1 MSSPSQPS
9 PAPSANAFEP
19 NRSRLFL
26 VSVLALVSAGMAF
39 SLRTSIA
46 GDLETTFLKPINP
59 TGSGEMLGSVL
70 GISFLGF
77 AVTIAIGSL
86 LLDVLGMGR
95 MLLLA
100 SLCFLGGTGL
110 ILTTPQSAGAY
121 DWLYFGCLI
130 SGVAWGLVET
140 VINPLTATLYP
151 TDKTHKLN
159 VLHAWWPGG
168 LIIGG
173 VLGLLI
179 GELNL
184 SWQFKYALVFLPAL
198 VFGVLC
204 LTTRFPA
211 TERAAAGVSTGTMAK
226 QMGRPLFIV
235 FFFAM
240 FLTAAAELAPGQW
253 VDFALTRTT
262 GMQGIWLLIYISGIM
277 FFMRHF
283 AGAFSHR
290 MSPVGVL
297 WTSCLLAAIGLVA
310 LSKANSP
317 VTALLAAT
325 IWGTGVCFMWPTM
338 LAAAS
343 ERFPKGGA
351 LLMGLM
357 GTAGTTSIWFFLP
370 KMGGIY
376 DQAKLA
382 LAAGQDPGNPAVLM
396 LTAIGHGVQAIL
408 HIGGNAAASPEATKA
423 LADLTALA
431 ATDAAAKAKLDAI
444 LVQSSQISFAAVAVL
459 PAMLLVVFGAIWLYD
474 RSRGGYKPEQ
484 I

>member
-1 MSSPSQPS
+1 
-9 PAPSANAFEP
+9 
-19 NRSRLFL
+19 
-26 VSVLALVSAGMAF
+26 MAF
-39 SLRTSIA
+39 SLRSSIA
-46 GDLETTFLKPINP
+46 GDLEGTFLKPLSP

-77 AVTIAIGSL
+77 AVTIALGSL
-86 LLDVLGMGR
+86 LLDILGMGR
-95 MLLLA
+95 LLLLA

-110 ILTTPQSAGAY
+110 ILSTPHTAGAY
-121 DWLYFGCLI
+121 DWLYAGCLI

-140 VINPLTATLYP
+140 VVNPLTVTLYP

-173 VLGLLI
+173 VLGVLI
-179 GELNL
+179 GKLDF
-184 SWQFKYALVFLPAL
+184 SWQIKYALVFLPAL
-198 VFGVLC
+198 TFGILC

-240 FLTAAAELAPGQW
+240 FLTAASELAPGQW

-262 GMQGIWLLIYISGIM
+262 GMQGIWLLIYISGLM
-277 FFMRHF
+277 FLMRNF

-325 IWGTGVCFMWPTM
+325 VWGTGVCFMWPTM

-382 LAAGQDPGNPAVLM
+382 LAAGQEPGNPAILM

-408 HIGGNAAASPEATKA
+408 HLGDTVVASPEATKA
-423 LADLTALA
+423 LADLTA
-431 ATDAAAKAKLDAI
+431 AAASDPTAQAKLDAI
-444 LVQSSQISFAAVAVL
+444 LIQASQISFAAVAVL
-459 PAMLLVVFGAIWLYD
+459 PAMLLIVFGAIWLYD
-474 RSRGGYKPEQ
+474 RSRGGYRPEP